1 MGWEQTDHG
10 EDVVENRNGEKR
22 YQWAIMIMLVIMG
35 FLSGAFVQNERLKEQ
50 VIINTVEIQAL
61 KDVLAKIE
69 AKLDTIIAEKN

>member
-1 MGWEQTDHG
+1 
-10 EDVVENRNGEKR
+10 
-22 YQWAIMIMLVIMG
+22 MIMLVIMG